1 MKGRTYLDTFRGA
14 VSENKISRYIILG
27 LTIVIFVLS
36 VSLFERKQTIVQIP
50 PGLTQPGTILPDNA
64 SPAVKEAWGAYFAG
78 ALGNVTPRTADFTA
92 RMLQPYVSAA
102 ISTDLMELI
111 ARETKT
117 IKDQS
122 VSTSFVPTDVFYV
135 PSQDVV
141 VVSGQYTMRGMEQR
155 AKSSVKTFVLG
166 VSIRNYLVT
175 LNSLQTN
182 EGPWVPP
189 APKK

>member
-1 MKGRTYLDTFRGA
+1 MKGQTYLDTFRGA
-14 VSENKISRYIILG
+14 VNENKISRLIILG

-36 VSLFERKQTIVQIP
+36 VALFARKQTVVQIP
-50 PGLTQPGTILPDNA
+50 PGLTSPGTLLPDNA
-64 SPAVKEAWGAYFAG
+64 SPEVKETWGAYFAG

-92 RMLQPYVSAA
+92 RMMQPYISAS
-102 ISTDLMELI
+102 IYKDLMELI

-122 VSTSFVPTDVFYV
+122 VSTSFIPTDVFYV

-155 AKSSVKTFVLG
+155 AKQSVKTFVLG
-166 VSIRNYLVT
+166 ITIRNYMVSLT
-175 LNSLQTN
+175 SLQTY

-189 APKK
+189 APKR

>member
-92 RMLQPYVSAA
+92 RMLQPYVSAR

-141 VVSGQYTMRGMEQR
+141 VVSGEYTMRGMEQR

-166 VSIRNYLVT
+166 VAIRNYLVT
-175 LNSLQTN
+175 LTSLQTN

-189 APKK
+189 AVKK

>member
-155 AKSSVKTFVLG
+155 AKSWVKTFVLG

>member
-36 VSLFERKQTIVQIP
+36 VSLFERKQTVVQIP
-50 PGLTQPGTILPDNA
+50 PGLTQPGTVLPENA
-64 SPAVKEAWGAYFAG
+64 SPAVKEAWGAYFAS

-166 VSIRNYLVT
+166 VGIRNYLVT
-175 LNSLQTN
+175 LTSLQTN